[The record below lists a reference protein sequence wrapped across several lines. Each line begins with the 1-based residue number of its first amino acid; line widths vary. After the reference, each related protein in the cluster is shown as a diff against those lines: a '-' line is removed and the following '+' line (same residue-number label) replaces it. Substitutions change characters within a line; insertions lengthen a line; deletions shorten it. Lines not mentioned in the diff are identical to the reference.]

1 MTKQSPFMSWS
12 LWSPIRIVRPE
23 ERSTSPSQSKRFKL
37 DGTSFASKSH
47 VSTRLSSQLAI
58 SSKRKRS
65 TIWRWMLSS
74 ASQSLSFSLKL
85 SENAGA
91 RSKTLWNYWTR
102 MKETS
107 KWQAARSALSVHI
120 LEIESKYR
128 LEANT
133 ASISAASAYLQW

>member
-12 LWSPIRIVRPE
+12 LWSPIRIVRLE
-23 ERSTSPSQSKRFKL
+23 ERSTSPSQSKRYKL
-37 DGTSFASKSH
+37 GETSFASKSH

-74 ASQSLSFSLKL
+74 VSQSLSLSLKP

-91 RSKTLWNYWTR
+91 KSKTLWSYWTR

-107 KWQAARSALSVHI
+107 KWLAARSVWSAHI
-120 LEIESKYR
+120 LEIESRYR
-128 LEANT
+128 WEAST
-133 ASISAASAYLQW
+133 ASISAASVCLQW